1 MTETMRTL
9 ATFLAT
15 LLIASSSIAQ
25 DEVIIID
32 RSKSEIFKSRKP
44 RGIRLN
50 ENTQV
55 VKFAPLNLL
64 AGEILFGYER
74 QHGVKGS
81 LDFELGPTISKIGFG
96 FNSHWVDASLPSEHD
111 ISGLGVVS
119 GVSYRYYPL
128 DETEALN
135 RFYVAPQFRFKA
147 MNHKVQD
154 INGFVPGVQRGTQMN
169 SNFFF
174 NFGYQSWLS
183 STFSMDFYM
192 GFGIGMRTERDYDL
206 VTVFQDNEWVYDWSE
221 TNSSGAVYVFQ
232 LGLKVGIGSE

>member
-1 MTETMRTL
+1 MKNF
-9 ATFLAT
+9 ATFLA
-15 LLIASSSIAQ
+15 LLLSSSSFSQ

-32 RSKSEIFKSRKP
+32 RSKSDTYKSKSRKEV
-44 RGIRLN
+44 RLN

-64 AGEILFGYER
+64 AGEVLFGYER

-81 LDFELGPTISKIGFG
+81 LDFELGPTLSKIGFG
-96 FNSHWVDASLPSEHD
+96 INSHWIDASTPSEQD
-111 ISGLGVVS
+111 LSGIGIVS

-154 INGFVPGVQRGTQMN
+154 VNGFVSGVQRGTQMN
-169 SNFFF
+169 SNFYF

-183 STFSMDFYM
+183 STFAMDFYM
-192 GFGIGMRTERDYDL
+192 GFGIGMRTERDYNL
-206 VTVFQDNEWVYDWSE
+206 VAEFQDTDWVYDWEE
-221 TNSSGAVYVFQ
+221 TNYSGAVYVFQ
-232 LGLKVGIGSE
+232 MGLKVGIGSK